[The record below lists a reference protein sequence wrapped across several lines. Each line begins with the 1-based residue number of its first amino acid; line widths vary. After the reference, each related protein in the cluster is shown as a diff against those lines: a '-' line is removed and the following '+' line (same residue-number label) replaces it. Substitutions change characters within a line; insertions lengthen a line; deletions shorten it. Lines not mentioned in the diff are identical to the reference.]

1 MWLLWN
7 TKEDILKWFYFCPYN
22 GSQQNLKQHWLSF
35 YAPKHA
41 GVITVK
47 TFRTLEASQTE
58 GSSFFFFFFF
68 SHGSC
73 QNFATCC
80 NVYITKLGNVLLIKL
95 WCCFA
100 RSTVTVF
107 ADSDHHLE
115 KHSKRCSLSES
126 VLVVQ
131 SKSKR
136 SKTKKEMWSQWVFGR
151 GWLPHKII
159 EDTNQQMLSKVLL
172 AKFSFACI
180 LNCVFYILNCVVIH
194 WQKEKCVRHCVCVR
208 CSLKGVSVL
217 KTQWTPWWS
226 LQVINCE
233 ISCELMAELHLIK

>member
-1 MWLLWN
+1 MSYLFDKLCVFTPSVSHCELLLMFLFN
-7 TKEDILKWFYFCPYN
+7 KGIVEAKKIFLLTLMLFQTCVTSVEHKRRYFKVILYFCPYN

-136 SKTKKEMWSQWVFGR
+136 SKTKIRNVESM
-151 GWLPHKII
+151 
-159 EDTNQQMLSKVLL
+159 
-172 AKFSFACI
+172 SF
-180 LNCVFYILNCVVIH
+180 
-194 WQKEKCVRHCVCVR
+194 W
-208 CSLKGVSVL
+208 
-217 KTQWTPWWS
+217 
-226 LQVINCE
+226 
-233 ISCELMAELHLIK
+233 